1 MMFYKQW
8 VRGACALFALTAV
21 AAFAAESYPA
31 RPVRVVVPFGAGG
44 PDLIARIVAQQ
55 LASQLGQP
63 VVVDNRPGANGIVGT
78 DTVAKAAPDGHTLIL
93 VSASFVVNPSIYK
106 KLPYDT
112 LKDFAPVTNV
122 CAQEAFILVVHP
134 AVPAQNVQEFVALG
148 RRPDNKLAYSSPGV
162 GNTMH
167 LAGALFD
174 ARAKTT
180 MTHVPYKGG
189 GPAIAALLGG
199 EIQAMFSNTTLA
211 MPHIRVAKLRAL
223 AVTGRTRLAA
233 LPEVPTL
240 TESGV
245 PGMEIDAGWFGLFA
259 PAKTPVEIINR
270 LHSEVRTALAKPAVR
285 ERLIEQGFPP
295 VGNTPA
301 QFRATVEAEI
311 KAYAEMVR
319 LAKIQPE

>member
-1 MMFYKQW
+1 MFYKQW

-148 RRPDNKLAYSSPGV
+148 RRPDNKLAHEQP
-162 GNTMH
+162 
-167 LAGALFD
+167 D
-174 ARAKTT
+174 
-180 MTHVPYKGG
+180 
-189 GPAIAALLGG
+189 
-199 EIQAMFSNTTLA
+199 
-211 MPHIRVAKLRAL
+211 
-223 AVTGRTRLAA
+223 RLTDDD
-233 LPEVPTL
+233 E
-240 TESGV
+240 
-245 PGMEIDAGWFGLFA
+245 
-259 PAKTPVEIINR
+259 
-270 LHSEVRTALAKPAVR
+270 
-285 ERLIEQGFPP
+285 
-295 VGNTPA
+295 
-301 QFRATVEAEI
+301 
-311 KAYAEMVR
+311 
-319 LAKIQPE
+319 